1 MLRQLTKIM
10 HPQRRCDMKRLLP
23 ALLSMMVM
31 SVSAVSVAAQDAT
44 MAPKSDETQTPTM
57 TQQGDAP
64 MAQPA
69 GAASMPQ
76 PTNSAAMPAS
86 THKAYSSEG
95 YGGRAEVFVDGFGL
109 FGNQANGNAITQ
121 QQTDAGGVAVGYRFH
136 LNSSSALEGRYG
148 FSRNSDKYTIGGAV
162 SSIPSY
168 FSEISGSYVYT
179 FSRSQHLRPFL
190 EGGGGAVI
198 FIPGNYNTPTS
209 ATTVGTSTGTSS
221 GILAGYALPSPQPQ
235 ALVGPVY
242 TGSSSGVGTQARGMF
257 LYGAGLDIPASSH
270 FYFRTEFRGLGYE
283 APDFKLN
290 ALHTNAFSFTYE
302 PSFGV
307 AYRF

>member
-1 MLRQLTKIM
+1 
-10 HPQRRCDMKRLLP
+10 MKSLLP
-23 ALLSMMVM
+23 AIFLTMIM
-31 SVSAVSVAAQDAT
+31 SASVAAQDST
-44 MAPKSDETQTPTM
+44 MPQQSTSTQSTTF
-57 TQQGDAP
+57 QESSE
-64 MAQPA
+64 PA
-69 GAASMPQ
+69 AQ
-76 PTNSAAMPAS
+76 PTNTPGSMPDAGSSAPAS
-86 THKAYSSEG
+86 VHTKYGSEG
-95 YGGRAEVFVDGFGL
+95 YGGRAEIFVTGFGL
-109 FGNQANGNAITQ
+109 FANHANGNAITEQ
-121 QQTDAGGVAVGYRFH
+121 ETNAGGASLGYRFH

-148 FSRNSDKYTIGGAV
+148 FSRNSQKYTIGGAV

-179 FSRSQHLRPFL
+179 FGSSQRIRPFL

-198 FIPGNYNTPTS
+198 FIPGNYNTPTT

-221 GILAGYALPSPQPQ
+221 GILGGYALPSPQPR
-235 ALVGPVY
+235 ALVGPIY
-242 TGSSSGVGTQARGMF
+242 TGSSAGVGTQVRGMF

-302 PSFGV
+302 PSVGI

>member
-1 MLRQLTKIM
+1 V
-10 HPQRRCDMKRLLP
+10 RLSITSTSP
-23 ALLSMMVM
+23 ALLGVLIL
-31 SVSAVSVAAQDAT
+31 
-44 MAPKSDETQTPTM
+44 
-57 TQQGDAP
+57 
-64 MAQPA
+64 
-69 GAASMPQ
+69 GAAL
-76 PTNSAAMPAS
+76 SAACGTTTGSPTSSAS
-86 THKAYSSEG
+86 G
-95 YGGRAEVFVDGFGL
+95 
-109 FGNQANGNAITQ
+109 
-121 QQTDAGGVAVGYRFH
+121 
-136 LNSSSALEGRYG
+136 NSSV
-148 FSRNSDKYTIGGAV
+148 NSTARAGYHLANKYTIGGAV

-198 FIPGNYNTPTS
+198 FIPGNYNTPTT

-221 GILAGYALPSPQPQ
+221 GILGGYALPSPQPR
-235 ALVGPVY
+235 ALVGPIY
-242 TGSSSGVGTQARGMF
+242 TGSSAGVGTQVRGMF